1 MNDSATEDQ
10 NTGLVP
16 AGRPHR
22 VVEMKL
28 SLEWCLGIL
37 GAGFFIAATLWFN
50 VQQLTKNVEALT
62 IAVNSGNTAY
72 NVLSGKLSLLEYRM
86 GIYEH
91 DLKTSKEKGGRP

>member
-1 MNDSATEDQ
+1 M
-10 NTGLVP
+10 P

-22 VVEMKL
+22 IVEMKL

-37 GAGFFIAATLWFN
+37 GTGLFIAVTLWFN

-86 GIYEH
+86 GIYDEQIKR
-91 DLKTSKEKGGRP
+91 LLEAAEKKGSKP

>member
-1 MNDSATEDQ
+1 M
-10 NTGLVP
+10 P

-22 VVEMKL
+22 IIEMKL

-37 GAGFFIAATLWFN
+37 GTGLFIAVTLWFN
-50 VQQLTKNVEALT
+50 VQQLTKTVEALT

-86 GIYEH
+86 GSYEEEIKR
-91 DLKTSKEKGGRP
+91 LRAGGAKP